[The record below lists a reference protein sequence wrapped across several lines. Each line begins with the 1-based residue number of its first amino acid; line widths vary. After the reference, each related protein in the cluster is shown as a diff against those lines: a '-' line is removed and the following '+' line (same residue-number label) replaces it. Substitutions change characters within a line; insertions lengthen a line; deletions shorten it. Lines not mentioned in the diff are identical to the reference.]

1 MNKKGKVYIMGAGPG
16 DAELLTLKGK
26 RAIEEADCI
35 VYDRLINNRI
45 LNYAK
50 KDAEMIYLG
59 KGNCEGGVI
68 QDEINKTIV
77 EKALEGKVVARVKGG
92 DPFVFGRGGEEIQ
105 ALFENGIEFEEIP
118 GITSSISVPAYAGI
132 PVTHRGLARSFH
144 VFTGHTMAD
153 GSWHNFEAIAK
164 LDGTLVFLMGIKNLP
179 IIVND
184 LITNGKDPKTP
195 IAIIEKG
202 ATADQRVT
210 IGTLENIVN
219 LAQERKIVPPAITII
234 GEVVNLRD
242 TFKWFEDTQLFG
254 KKVLVTRDRR
264 QAGEFSDKIEK
275 MGGVAVELPFIEIE
289 STLDKVDKEM
299 LKSYSALLFNS
310 PNGVREF
317 MNKIEDIRDIAHLK
331 IGAVGSKTKELLEG
345 YKIKADFIPTEYLVE
360 RLAEEAV
367 NHTQAGEKIL
377 IITSDISPCDT
388 DKFNSIYDRH
398 FDKIV
403 AYKTKK
409 IIREKEEVLNT
420 LKKVEVVTFLSSS
433 TVDAFMASIE
443 NDVEAVK
450 NIKFASIGPVTSETM
465 RKYGLTVD
473 FEAKIYDVNG
483 IIEAIK

>member
-35 VYDRLINNRI
+35 VYDRLINNHI

-68 QDEINKTIV
+68 QSEINNTIV
-77 EKALEGKVVARVKGG
+77 KKALEGKIVARVKGG

-105 ALFENGIEFEEIP
+105 ALLENEIEFEEIP
-118 GITSSISVPAYAGI
+118 GITSAISVPAYAGI
-132 PVTHRGLARSFH
+132 PVTHRGIAKSFH

-153 GSWHNFEAIAK
+153 GSWHNFETIAK

-179 IIVND
+179 IIVSD
-184 LITNGKDPKTP
+184 LIVNGKDPKTP

-202 ATADQRVT
+202 ATAEQRVT
-210 IGTLENIVN
+210 TGTLDSIVEI
-219 LAQERKIVPPAITII
+219 AKEKKIVPPAITII

-242 TFKWFEDTQLFG
+242 TFKWFENTQLFG
-254 KKVLVTRDRR
+254 KKVLVTRDKR
-264 QAGEFSDKIEK
+264 QAREFSDKIEK
-275 MGGVAVELPFIEIE
+275 IGGFAIELPFIKIE
-289 STLDKVDKEM
+289 STLDKIDREM
-299 LKSYSALLFNS
+299 LKSYSTLLFNS

-331 IGAVGSKTKELLEG
+331 IGAVGSKTKELLER
-345 YKIKADFIPTEYLVE
+345 YKIKADFIPKEYLVE
-360 RLAEEAV
+360 KLAKEAIHYTAV
-367 NHTQAGEKIL
+367 GEKIL

-388 DKFNSIYDRH
+388 KKLNSIYDRH

-409 IIREKEEVLNT
+409 IIE
-420 LKKVEVVTFLSSS
+420 
-433 TVDAFMASIE
+433 I
-443 NDVEAVK
+443 
-450 NIKFASIGPVTSETM
+450 
-465 RKYGLTVD
+465 
-473 FEAKIYDVNG
+473 
-483 IIEAIK
+483 

>member
-1 MNKKGKVYIMGAGPG
+1 MDKKGKVYIMGAGPG

-26 RAIEEADCI
+26 RAIEEADCV

-45 LNYAK
+45 LNYAR

-59 KGNCEGGVI
+59 KGNTEGGLI
-68 QDEINKTIV
+68 QDEINETIV
-77 EKALEGKVVARVKGG
+77 KKALEGKVVARVKGG

-132 PVTHRGLARSFH
+132 PVTHRGMARSFH

-153 GSWHNFEAIAK
+153 GAWHNFEAIAK

-179 IIVND
+179 IIVGD
-184 LITNGKDPKTP
+184 LIKNGKDSKTP
-195 IAIIEKG
+195 VAIIEKG

-210 IGTLENIVN
+210 VGTLENIIE
-219 LAQERKIVPPAITII
+219 LSQEKKIVPPAITII

-242 TFKWFEDTQLFG
+242 TFKWFETTQLFG

-264 QAGEFSDKIEK
+264 QAGEFSNKIEK
-275 MGGVAVELPFIEIE
+275 MGGVAIELPFIEIE
-289 STLDKVDKEM
+289 STLDKLDREQ
-299 LKSYSALLFNS
+299 LKRYSALLFNS

-317 MNKIEDIRDIAHLK
+317 MNKVEDIRDIAHLK

-345 YKIKADFIPTEYLVE
+345 YKIKADFIPEEYLVD
-360 RLAEEAV
+360 RLAEESIKYT
-367 NHTQAGEKIL
+367 NPGDRIL
-377 IITSDISPCDT
+377 IITSDISPCDV
-388 DKFNSIYDRH
+388 DKFNSIYNRN

-403 AYKTKK
+403 AYKTKR
-409 IIREKEEVLNT
+409 IIRDKKEVLSN
-420 LKKVEVVTFLSSS
+420 LKKVEIVTFLSSS

-443 NDVEAVK
+443 NDLEAVK
-450 NIKFASIGPVTSETM
+450 DIKFASIGPVTSDTM
-465 RKYGLTVD
+465 RKYGLNVD
-473 FEAKIYDVNG
+473 FEAKVYDVNG

>member
-35 VYDRLINNRI
+35 VYDRLINNHI

-68 QDEINKTIV
+68 QSEINNTIV
-77 EKALEGKVVARVKGG
+77 KKALEGKIVARVKGG

-105 ALFENGIEFEEIP
+105 ALLENEIEFEEIP
-118 GITSSISVPAYAGI
+118 GITSAISVPAYAGI
-132 PVTHRGLARSFH
+132 PVTHRGIAKSFH

-153 GSWHNFEAIAK
+153 GSWHNFETIAK

-179 IIVND
+179 IIVSD
-184 LITNGKDPKTP
+184 LIVNGKDPKTP

-202 ATADQRVT
+202 ATAEQRVT
-210 IGTLENIVN
+210 TGTLDSIVEI
-219 LAQERKIVPPAITII
+219 AKEKKIVPPAITII

-242 TFKWFEDTQLFG
+242 AFKWFENTQLFG
-254 KKVLVTRDRR
+254 KKVLVTRDKR
-264 QAGEFSDKIEK
+264 QARELSDKIEK
-275 MGGVAVELPFIEIE
+275 IGGFAIELPFIKIE
-289 STLDKVDKEM
+289 STLDKIDREM
-299 LKSYSALLFNS
+299 LKSYSTLLFNS

-331 IGAVGSKTKELLEG
+331 IGAVGSKTKELLER
-345 YKIKADFIPTEYLVE
+345 YKIKADFISKEYLVE
-360 RLAEEAV
+360 KLAKEAIHYTAV
-367 NHTQAGEKIL
+367 GEKIL

-388 DKFNSIYDRH
+388 KKLNSIYDRH

-409 IIREKEEVLNT
+409 IIRDKEEVLDT
-420 LKKVEVVTFLSSS
+420 LKKVEIVTFLSSS
-433 TVDAFMASIE
+433 TVDAFMESIE
-443 NDVEAVK
+443 YDIESVK

-465 RKYGLTVD
+465 RKYRLTVD
-473 FEAKIYDVNG
+473 FEAKVYDVNG

>member
-35 VYDRLINNRI
+35 VYDRLINTRI

-59 KGNCEGGVI
+59 KGNTEGGLI
-68 QDEINKTIV
+68 QEEINETLVK
-77 EKALEGKVVARVKGG
+77 KALEGKIVARVKGG

-105 ALFENGIEFEEIP
+105 ALYDNGIEFEEIP

-132 PVTHRGLARSFH
+132 PVTHRGMARSFH

-153 GSWHNFEAIAK
+153 GEWHNFEAIAK

-184 LITNGKDPKTP
+184 LITNGKNPKTP

-210 IGTLENIVN
+210 VGTLETIVEISS
-219 LAQERKIVPPAITII
+219 ERKIVPPAITII
-234 GEVVNLRD
+234 GEVVNLRE
-242 TFKWFEDTQLFG
+242 TFKWFEDTKLFG

-289 STLDKVDKEM
+289 STLDKLDREM
-299 LKSYSALLFNS
+299 LKEYSALLFNS

-317 MNKIEDIRDIAHLK
+317 MNKLEDIRDIAHLK

-345 YKIKADFIPTEYLVE
+345 YKIKADFMPKEYLVE
-360 RLAEEAV
+360 KLAEEAI
-367 NHTQAGEKIL
+367 NYTKPGEKIL

-388 DKFNSIYDRH
+388 EKFNSIYDRH

-409 IIREKEEVLNT
+409 IRRDKEEVLKT
-420 LKKVEVVTFLSSS
+420 LKKIEIVTFLSSS
-433 TVDAFMASIE
+433 TVDAFMESIE
-443 NDVEAVK
+443 NDIEVVQ

-465 RKYGLTVD
+465 KKYGLSVD
-473 FEAKIYDVNG
+473 FEAKVYDVNG

>member
-1 MNKKGKVYIMGAGPG
+1 MSKKGKVYIMGAGPG

-68 QDEINKTIV
+68 QSEINNTLVK
-77 EKALEGKVVARVKGG
+77 KALEGKIVARVKGG

-105 ALFENGIEFEEIP
+105 ALFENEIEFEEIP
-118 GITSSISVPAYAGI
+118 GITSAISVPAYAGI

-153 GSWHNFEAIAK
+153 GEWHNFEAIAK

-184 LITNGKDPKTP
+184 LVTNGKNPNTP

-210 IGTLENIVN
+210 VGTLETIIDISK
-219 LAQERKIVPPAITII
+219 ERKIVPPAITII

-289 STLDKVDKEM
+289 STLDKVDRDM
-299 LKSYSALLFNS
+299 LKSYSVLLFNS

-345 YKIKADFIPTEYLVE
+345 YKIKADFIPAEYLVE

-367 NHTQAGEKIL
+367 NHTPAGEKIL

-388 DKFNSIYDRH
+388 EKLNSIYDRH

-409 IIREKEEVLNT
+409 IIRNKDEVLNT
-420 LKKVEVVTFLSSS
+420 LKKIEIVTFLSSS
-433 TVDAFMASIE
+433 TVDAFMESIE
-443 NDVEAVK
+443 YDIESVK
-450 NIKFASIGPVTSETM
+450 NIKFASIGPVTTETM
-465 RKYGLTVD
+465 KKYGLTVD
-473 FEAKIYDVNG
+473 FEAKVYDANG

>member
-1 MNKKGKVYIMGAGPG
+1 MDKKGKVYIMGAGPG

-45 LNYAK
+45 LNYAR

-59 KGNCEGGVI
+59 KGNTEGGLI
-68 QDEINKTIV
+68 QDEINETIV
-77 EKALEGKVVARVKGG
+77 KKALEGKVVARVKGG

-132 PVTHRGLARSFH
+132 PVTHRGVARSFH

-153 GSWHNFEAIAK
+153 GDWHNFEAIAK

-179 IIVND
+179 IIVGD
-184 LITNGKDPKTP
+184 LIKNGKDSKTP
-195 IAIIEKG
+195 VAIIEKG

-210 IGTLENIVN
+210 VGTLENIIE
-219 LAQERKIVPPAITII
+219 LSQEKKIVPPAITII

-242 TFKWFEDTQLFG
+242 TFKWFETTQLFG

-264 QAGEFSDKIEK
+264 QAGEFSNKIEK
-275 MGGVAVELPFIEIE
+275 MGGVAIELPFIEIE
-289 STLDKVDKEM
+289 STLDKLDREQ
-299 LKSYSALLFNS
+299 LKRYSALLFNS

-317 MNKIEDIRDIAHLK
+317 MNKVEDIRDIAHLK

-345 YKIKADFIPTEYLVE
+345 YKIKADFIPEEYLVD
-360 RLAEEAV
+360 RLAEESIKYT
-367 NHTQAGEKIL
+367 NPGDRIL
-377 IITSDISPCDT
+377 IITSDISPCDV
-388 DKFNSIYDRH
+388 DKFNSIYNRN

-403 AYKTKK
+403 AYKTKR
-409 IIREKEEVLNT
+409 IIRDKKEVLSN
-420 LKKVEVVTFLSSS
+420 LKKIEIVTFLSSS

-443 NDVEAVK
+443 NDLEAVK
-450 NIKFASIGPVTSETM
+450 DIKFASIGPVTSDTM
-465 RKYGLTVD
+465 RKYGLNVD
-473 FEAKIYDVNG
+473 FEAKVYDVNG

>member
-35 VYDRLINNRI
+35 VYDRLINPRI

-50 KDAEMIYLG
+50 KNAEMIYLG
-59 KGNCEGGVI
+59 KGNTEGGVI
-68 QDEINKTIV
+68 QDEINRTLV
-77 EKALEGKVVARVKGG
+77 EKALKGKIVARVKGG

-105 ALFENGIEFEEIP
+105 ALYENGISFEEIP

-132 PVTHRGLARSFH
+132 PVTHRGVAKSFH

-164 LDGTLVFLMGIKNLP
+164 LEGTLVFLMGIKNLP
-179 IIVND
+179 IIVED

-210 IGTLENIVN
+210 TGTLENIV
-219 LAQERKIVPPAITII
+219 QISKEKKVFPPAITII

-242 TFKWFEDTQLFG
+242 NFKWFENSKLFG

-275 MGGVAVELPFIEIE
+275 MGGFAEELPFIEIE
-289 STLDKVDKEM
+289 STLDKIDKQL
-299 LKSYSALLFNS
+299 LKEYSVLLFNS

-317 MNKIEDIRDIAHLK
+317 MEKIEDIRDIAHLK
-331 IGAVGSKTKELLEG
+331 IGAVGSKTRELLEN
-345 YKIKADFIPTEYLVE
+345 YKIKADFIPQEYLVE
-360 RLAEEAV
+360 KLVEEAIK
-367 NHTQAGEKIL
+367 HTTTGDKIL
-377 IITSDISPCDT
+377 IVTSDISPCDT

-398 FDKIV
+398 FDKLV

-409 IIREKEEVLNT
+409 IIREKEEVLET
-420 LKKVEVVTFLSSS
+420 LKNIEIVTFLSSS
-433 TVDAFMASIE
+433 TVDAFMESI
-443 NDVEAVK
+443 NFDTEAVK

>member
-299 LKSYSALLFNS
+299 LKAYSALLFNS

-473 FEAKIYDVNG
+473 FEAKVYDVNG

>member
-1 MNKKGKVYIMGAGPG
+1 MDKKGKVYIMGAGPG

-59 KGNCEGGVI
+59 KGNTEGGII
-68 QDEINKTIV
+68 QDEINDTIV
-77 EKALEGKVVARVKGG
+77 KKALEGKVVARVKGG

-132 PVTHRGLARSFH
+132 PVTHRGMARSFH

-153 GSWHNFEAIAK
+153 GEWHNFEAIAK

-184 LITNGKDPKTP
+184 LVTNGKDPKTP

-210 IGTLENIVN
+210 VGTLETIIDISK
-219 LAQERKIVPPAITII
+219 ERKIVPPAITII

-275 MGGVAVELPFIEIE
+275 MGGVAIELPFIEIE

-360 RLAEEAV
+360 RLAEEAI

-388 DKFNSIYDRH
+388 DKFNSIYNRH